1 MLMWSATLATCTV
14 WLPWREW
21 CFRTESLSIES
32 LQCGDL
38 GLWAIPILYC
48 RCFPF
53 FFDLISTLF
62 LVWFFF
68 HFFFWGGVGLF
79 WTFFLFEITDDMKLN
94 VLLMVILLL
103 CDQTE
108 NHLCCRLMLIKWHE
122 KDWIYMNH
130 LNILPPDPP
139 TLNVCGTVPIWMPF
153 TQVFTLY
160 FCTRAHSMPC
170 VLLLINVWSGHHSAP
185 LKFLSIINRLLW
197 QPTAPWILLN
207 CVSSGRKPVC

>member
-1 MLMWSATLATCTV
+1 MRLYMLMWSATLATCTV

-38 GLWAIPILYC
+38 GLWAIHCEISLLQV
-48 RCFPF
+48 FSF
-53 FFDLISTLF
+53 FLWFNFYIVSRLF
-62 LVWFFF
+62 FSI
-68 HFFFWGGVGLF
+68 FWQGVGLF

-130 LNILPPDPP
+130 LNILLPPPDPP
-139 TLNVCGTVPIWMPF
+139 
-153 TQVFTLY
+153 
-160 FCTRAHSMPC
+160 H
-170 VLLLINVWSGHHSAP
+170 
-185 LKFLSIINRLLW
+185 
-197 QPTAPWILLN
+197 
-207 CVSSGRKPVC
+207 